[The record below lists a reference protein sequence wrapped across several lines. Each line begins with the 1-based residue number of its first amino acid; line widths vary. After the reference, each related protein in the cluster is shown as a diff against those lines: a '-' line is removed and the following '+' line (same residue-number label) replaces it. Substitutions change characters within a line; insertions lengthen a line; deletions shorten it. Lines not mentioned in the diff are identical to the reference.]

1 MQDLLKKISYVYCK
15 EYNISETFQRTF
27 AAEFVISSLGL
38 DTIQQTSNEI
48 DNARIKRLRTKI
60 VNPGFPKVWLVK
72 LTVIE
77 ISRRQGFFD

>member
-1 MQDLLKKISYVYCK
+1 MYTVRSIIYPRLSRELL
-15 EYNISETFQRTF
+15 Q
-27 AAEFVISSLGL
+27 
-38 DTIQQTSNEI
+38 NEI
-48 DNARIKRLRTKI
+48 DNARIKSLRTKI